1 MSLFIKHLTLFVLVL
16 AVLGSPTTLTA
27 QEDDASASNASKVVR
42 EMDFP
47 SATPPT
53 SGFSKVEPQVLRD
66 AQANF
71 DENAA
76 RFREIFIR
84 LNEIRH
90 YFLHSEN
97 NAEVLEYQQEWI
109 DLKAEGEEKILAM
122 QRVAVPLYLE
132 EPNMTSMNYR
142 FLFNMLVESV
152 EKRHYYT
159 GYRLALLLRETVG
172 YADELQQIVA
182 VGAFMNHQYDEFEAF
197 TNSVDPSDL
206 VSQHQELLYVLD
218 DMKAKWAKE
227 KPIREAEA
235 VQDDLPQV
243 VLRTTAG
250 DVVVELF
257 ENEAPNTVANF
268 ISLVEDGFY
277 DGLNFHRV
285 LPGFVAQGGCPL
297 GTGTGHPG
305 YRIQCECLEENSRK
319 HFMGSLSMAHAG
331 RDTGGSQF
339 FITLTPQPALDGE
352 HTVFGRVIKGMENV
366 EQFGLVN
373 PEELKGDEVT
383 TVIKEAKVLRKR
395 DHDYEPK
402 TLEMN

>member
-1 MSLFIKHLTLFVLVL
+1 MSLLNKHLTLLALIL
-16 AVLGSPTTLTA
+16 AVLDSPSLMAQA
-27 QEDDASASNASKVVR
+27 QETSASKVVR

-53 SGFSKVEPQVLRD
+53 SGFAKADPQALSE
-66 AQANF
+66 AQKTF
-71 DENAA
+71 DENSA

-90 YFLHSEN
+90 YFLHAEN
-97 NAEVLEYQQEWI
+97 NAEVLEYQREWV

-132 EPNMTSMNYR
+132 EPNLTSMNYR

-172 YADELQQIVA
+172 YAKELEQIVA
-182 VGAFMNHQYDEFEAF
+182 VGAFMNHQYDEFKAF
-197 TNSVDPSDL
+197 TDSVDPSLL
-206 VSQHQELLYVLD
+206 VSQHEELLYVLE

-235 VQDDLPQV
+235 AQDDLPQV

-250 DVVVELF
+250 DVVLELF

-277 DGLNFHRV
+277 DGLDFHRV

-305 YRIQCECLEENSRK
+305 YRIKCECLQENRRN

-339 FITLTPQPALDGE
+339 FITLTPQPTLDGE
-352 HTVFGRVIKGMENV
+352 HTVFGRVVKGMENV

-373 PEELKGDEVT
+373 PDELKGDEVT

-395 DHDYEPK
+395 DHDYTPE